1 MKQETLEAIKK
12 NTETLYNHYKKGE
25 ISKEEILELRQEAID
40 DEEYEVAVSIKKVL
54 DTISLEER
62 VEWIALIHKQNLNGR
77 ETEDELF
84 EAGILAGIEETKE
97 IMYSEEELLETIQ
110 KITDLKLNEFQNLLQ
125 LLEFKPTLKLLTE
138 ELLLDLGFQKLE
150 NNWKCLDLIFAK
162 ISWERLAG
170 LTLTFEKESI
180 YLPHIKY
187 LHEVQNLYFSLTGEK
202 LTIIK

>member
-1 MKQETLEAIKK
+1 MKNKETIEAIKK

-62 VEWIALIHKQNLNGR
+62 VEWIALMHKQNLNGR

-97 IMYSEEELLETIQ
+97 IMYSEEEVIEFTDSVLFN
-110 KITDLKLNEFQNLLQ
+110 KITRFLKNPKEVLQ
-125 LLEFKPTLKLLTE
+125 QFKK
-138 ELLLDLGFQKLE
+138 K
-150 NNWKCLDLIFAK
+150 
-162 ISWERLAG
+162 
-170 LTLTFEKESI
+170 
-180 YLPHIKY
+180 
-187 LHEVQNLYFSLTGEK
+187 
-202 LTIIK
+202 

>member
-1 MKQETLEAIKK
+1 MKQETLEAIKE
-12 NTETLYNHYKKGE
+12 NTKTLYNHYKKGE

-97 IMYSEEELLETIQ
+97 IMYSEEDMRNAFEWGA
-110 KITDLKLNEFQNLLQ
+110 NH
-125 LLEFKPTLKLLTE
+125 
-138 ELLLDLGFQKLE
+138 
-150 NNWKCLDLIFAK
+150 
-162 ISWERLAG
+162 
-170 LTLTFEKESI
+170 LTFEEFIEKN
-180 YLPHIKY
+180 IK
-187 LHEVQNLYFSLTGEK
+187 
-202 LTIIK
+202 IKNGNNKN